1 MPSCQPEEESL
12 REVGNRVTGK
22 QQAELTGEPARG
34 GEGMILGI
42 GKNSAGRGLR
52 KCCDETPYFEC

>member
-1 MPSCQPEEESL
+1 M
-12 REVGNRVTGK
+12 EVGNRVTGK

-52 KCCDETPYFEC
+52 KCCDETPYFE